1 MNKRDSPA
9 QVGMK
14 PPRVTTTSVTVP
26 VAEEQVTVKIRRSER
41 SRVRVTKTVEEEPQI
56 IRREAVSRTVVVERV
71 AMNRFVEQPGGA
83 RLEGD
88 TLVIPVH
95 EEVPVVVM
103 RTKLKE
109 EIRITTRTTSEERRI
124 PVTVRRERVMVERR
138 AERPSADQR
147 TRRSA

>member
-1 MNKRDSPA
+1 MNKRDPPA
-9 QVGMK
+9 QGGMK
-14 PPRVTTTSVTVP
+14 PPSATTTTVTVP
-26 VAEEQVTVKIRRSER
+26 VAEEQVIVKTRRSER

-56 IRREAVSRTVVVERV
+56 ILREAVSRTVDVERV
-71 AMNRFVEQPGGA
+71 AMDRFVEQPGGA

-88 TLVIPVH
+88 TLVIPVY

-109 EIRITTRTTSEERRI
+109 EIRITTRTVAEARRI
-124 PVTVRRERVMVERR
+124 PVTVRRERVTVERR
-138 AERPSADQR
+138 AESADQR